1 MNSPILAATSSGLSQ
16 SDMMDLAVI
25 STLEIG
31 IVVNLSETPW
41 TTALVA
47 LAVPVV
53 FSLLALP
60 RALVDRHCGPASHWL
75 VAIHDTSVDCFVCV
89 LQVTVTLRKKVV
101 SMKMLPSYCILPN
114 VHIYLYRVYSYM
126 CVYAYRNI
134 FICIIYDIYILV
146 CYMHYVYV
154 YILHMYINSTFG
166 QIFLK
171 DLASTGK

>member
-114 VHIYLYRVYSYM
+114 VHIYFYRVYLYM
-126 CVYAYRNI
+126 CVYEHAYRNI
-134 FICIIYDIYILV
+134 YIICIIYDIYILV
-146 CYMHYVYV
+146 CYMHYVDV
-154 YILHMYINSTFG
+154 
-166 QIFLK
+166 
-171 DLASTGK
+171 